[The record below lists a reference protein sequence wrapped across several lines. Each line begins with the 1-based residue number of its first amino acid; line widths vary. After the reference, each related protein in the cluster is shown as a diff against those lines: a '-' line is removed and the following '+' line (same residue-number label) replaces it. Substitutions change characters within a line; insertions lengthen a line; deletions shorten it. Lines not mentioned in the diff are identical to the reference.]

1 MSMPDRQA
9 HGLCP
14 FCRAP
19 VSDQPT
25 EGSRF
30 GERAAMRVARAIANW
45 RFVAIVLTGALT
57 WIILNIAIL
66 PLSPFPMVMI
76 SGLSAGLSLLAALYG
91 PVLLL
96 TQRVEAAQD
105 RARARTILSA
115 ALVSEQILEGDQRT
129 SQ

>member
-1 MSMPDRQA
+1 
-9 HGLCP
+9 
-14 FCRAP
+14 
-19 VSDQPT
+19 
-25 EGSRF
+25 
-30 GERAAMRVARAIANW
+30 MRVARAIANW